1 MSDEEIKKILL
12 ELREKRKS
20 NSYKTTSIA
29 PTGSANMISGG
40 VVGMDF
46 ASLYPS
52 TMTIHFPAKWSIQ
65 NRRKKK
71 IKRLFNER

>member
-52 TMTIHFPAKWSIQ
+52 TMTIHFPSIQ